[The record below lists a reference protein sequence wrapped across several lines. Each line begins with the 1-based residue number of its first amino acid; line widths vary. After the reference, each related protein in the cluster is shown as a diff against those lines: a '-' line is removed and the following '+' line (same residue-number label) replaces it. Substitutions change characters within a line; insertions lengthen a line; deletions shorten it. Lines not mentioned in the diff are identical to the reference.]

1 MSIHEATTILILT
14 GSGSWHLDEARTFES
29 GEEIELRFE
38 LPADARSTQL
48 NPGNSAERAVF
59 WELEAKLDLPGLDFE
74 ETYLV
79 PIYAPR

>member
-29 GEEIELRFE
+29 GEEIELRFD

-48 NPGNSAERAVF
+48 NPGDSAERAVF